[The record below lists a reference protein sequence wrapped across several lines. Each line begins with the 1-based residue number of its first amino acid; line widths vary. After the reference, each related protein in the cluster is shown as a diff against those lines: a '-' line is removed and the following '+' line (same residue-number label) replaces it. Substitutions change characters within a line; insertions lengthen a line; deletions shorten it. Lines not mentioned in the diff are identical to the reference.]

1 MLCLAWYWVALV
13 PLGIGLLACLLV
25 RWYLRRVWVWA
36 LTVAR
41 QRWQDG
47 A

>member
-1 MLCLAWYWVALV
+1 MLCLAWYWFLVV
-13 PLGIGLLACLLV
+13 PLGLALALGLLA

-36 LTVAR
+36 LTVER
-41 QRWQDG
+41 QRWAKD